1 MPIEPGVVDANI
13 LVYAINPD
21 TPQHAA
27 SHALLEAARDPSVT
41 LYVTPQILCEF
52 YSVITS
58 RKRVAVPTSPAD
70 AVVIISD
77 LLAQPGLHVL
87 PVPEQTVARLMV
99 LLQRRPVT
107 GSDVF
112 DLQIVATMQA
122 NNIQRIYTFNTDDF
136 QKFPELSVIAP

>member
-1 MPIEPGVVDANI
+1 MSVEPGVVDANV

-27 SHALLEAARDPSVT
+27 SYALLEAARDPAVI
-41 LYVTPQILCEF
+41 LYVTSQVLCEF
-52 YSVITS
+52 YPVLTN

-77 LLAQPGLHVL
+77 LLAQPGLYVL
-87 PVPEQTVARLMV
+87 PSPEQAVAG
-99 LLQRRPVT
+99 LLELLKRCTVT

-112 DLQIVATMQA
+112 A
-122 NNIQRIYTFNTDDF
+122 
-136 QKFPELSVIAP
+136 